1 MNPFE
6 KMMTQIF
13 KNKDFLEVCK
23 INNRL
28 YTCVK
33 SAVTDGIAYTDAGLE
48 DSVSFTLDIQLPI
61 SDQINKGDKVVYKNK
76 KYKVSYTQE
85 DSAGVSLKIYLVS
98 LSQGN

>member
-6 KMMTQIF
+6 QMMTQIF

-28 YTCVK
+28 YTCIR
-33 SAVTDGIAYTDAGLE
+33 SAITDGIVYTEAGLE
-48 DSVSFTLDIQLPI
+48 DSANFTLDIQLPI
-61 SDQINKGDKVVYKNK
+61 QEQINKGDKVMYKNK

-85 DSAGVSLKIYLVS
+85 DSAGVSLKIHLVS
-98 LSQGN
+98 LSQGK